1 MKHIRDLGDFREG
14 DLDQRISLQVVRA
27 FFVEVERAVTDP
39 RKSISGNVYQRLREE
54 VVDRG
59 LCTHCGTCAGLSNG
73 SVIMARE
80 SRGPLP
86 VSRRD
91 DAALLTELAYQV
103 CPGLGVDYPDMFR
116 WLFDSLP
123 ENWLIGVYRK
133 LFLGHSS
140 IPMIRR
146 NGSSGGVITQTLLY
160 LLKNDLIDGAV
171 VLRHGEPET
180 WLSTP
185 IIAQSAAQIEAAAQS
200 VYVPTP
206 VNTILAEIES
216 FDGRLAYV
224 GLPDQ
229 VAAIRRLQ
237 RLGHAGAKKIEYIIG
252 PYVGTILYLE
262 AIKSY
267 LRSNGG
273 KTLDDVAKLRYRE
286 GEWPGFLEIRLKNG
300 ETLRENKFY
309 YNYLIPFYLTASTL
323 LSVDFTNE
331 LTDISVGDA
340 WQPQLEDKGEG
351 FSVIL
356 ARTDRG
362 LRLLTDMKDNGL
374 LALEE
379 ISLESALAMHGHML
393 DFKKRGSFIRMAWHR
408 RLGLAV
414 PTYGYAPERVSFSR
428 FLVEFIISGILLV
441 GHSRLARWLVE
452 RIPLKLIGPLFNV
465 IRKTWKRI
473 SKPTKRS
480 GLRTMSFRIEPPSQT
495 KL

>member
-1 MKHIRDLGDFREG
+1 VVIDLK
-14 DLDQRISLQVVRA
+14 
-27 FFVEVERAVTDP
+27 
-39 RKSISGNVYQRLREE
+39 KSVSGNVYQRLREE

-59 LCTHCGTCAGLSNG
+59 LCTHCGTCAGLSDG
-73 SVIMARE
+73 SVIMTRE
-80 SRGPLP
+80 RRGPIP
-86 VSRRD
+86 VYRRNG
-91 DAALLTELAYQV
+91 ASSLTELAYQV
-103 CPGLGVDYPDMFR
+103 CPGFGVNYPDMFR
-116 WLFDSLP
+116 WLFDCLP
-123 ENWLIGVYRK
+123 DNWLIGVYRK
-133 LFLGHSS
+133 IFLGHSS

-160 LLKNDLIDGAV
+160 LLEHDFIDGAV
-171 VLRHGEPET
+171 VLQHGQPEA

-206 VNTILAEIES
+206 MNTILAEIES

-229 VAAIRRLQ
+229 VAAIRQLQ
-237 RLGHAGAKKIEYIIG
+237 RSGHAGAKKIEYIIG

-273 KTLDDVAKLRYRE
+273 KTVDDVAQLRYRE
-286 GEWPGFLEIRLKNG
+286 GEWPGFLEIRLKSG
-300 ETLRENKFY
+300 ETLREKKFY

-340 WQPQLEDKGEG
+340 WQPQLEEKGEG
-351 FSVIL
+351 FAVVL

-362 LRLLTDMKDNGL
+362 LRLLNDMMDNEL

-379 ISLESALAMHGHML
+379 ISLDSALAMHGHML
-393 DFKKRGSFIRMAWHR
+393 DFKKRGSFIRMGWRR

-414 PTYGYAPERVSFSR
+414 PTYGYAPERISFFR
-428 FLVEFIISGILLV
+428 FLVEFIISGILFI
-441 GHSRLARWLVE
+441 GHSRLARYLVE
-452 RIPLKLIGPLFNV
+452 RIPLRLIGPLFNI

-480 GLRTMSFRIEPPSQT
+480 GLRTMTFRIAPPSQT
-495 KL
+495 KP